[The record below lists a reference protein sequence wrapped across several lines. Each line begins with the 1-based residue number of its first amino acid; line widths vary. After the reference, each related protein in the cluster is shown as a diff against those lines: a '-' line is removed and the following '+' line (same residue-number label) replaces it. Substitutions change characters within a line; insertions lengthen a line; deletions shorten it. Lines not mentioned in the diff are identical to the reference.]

1 MGKIIVVGAGPSG
14 MLSAI
19 SASKKHDV
27 ILIEK
32 NNELGKKLKITGGG
46 RCNITN
52 KRDIEEFFEKIVTN
66 PKFLYSS
73 FYNFTNE
80 DLLSYFKKNKLK
92 YKVEEDNKVYPEED
106 KSTQVIDILRSD
118 LIKNNVNILYQ
129 RSVRDLIIED
139 NKIKGVKLD
148 NDDILKCDKVIIA
161 TGGRSYP
168 KTGSSGEIFNILE
181 KYGHNIKELY
191 PALIPL
197 TVKEN
202 WVKSLQGIS
211 LQDITI
217 YCKIKNKKISIN
229 GDILFAHFGITGPAV
244 LNISSYIT
252 KHLKK
257 QNIELVLDLIPNISK
272 EKLSNM
278 LKSSISKN
286 VQNNLK
292 GILTQNFIKQV
303 FCNLGIN
310 DKKASELTKIEE
322 KSIIESLKE
331 MKLTCIGTRSIDE
344 AIITSGGV
352 DTKEINSSNMESKV
366 IKGLFFCGEAI
377 DIDAQTG
384 GYNLQIA
391 FSTGYLAGT
400 SV

>member
-1 MGKIIVVGAGPSG
+1 MDKIIVVGAGPSG
-14 MLSAI
+14 MFAAI
-19 SASKKHDV
+19 SASKKHEV

-52 KRDIEEFFEKIVTN
+52 KRDIDDFFDKIVTN

-80 DLLSYFKKNKLK
+80 DLLSYFKINKLK
-92 YKVEEDNKVYPEED
+92 YKIEEDKKVYPEED
-106 KSTQVIDILRSD
+106 KSTQIIDILRSD

-129 RSVRDLIIED
+129 RTVKDLVIED
-139 NKIKGVKLD
+139 KKIKGVMLD
-148 NDDILKCDKVIIA
+148 NSDILKCDKVIIA

-168 KTGSSGEIFNILE
+168 KTGSNGEIFNIL
-181 KYGHNIKELY
+181 KKHGHNIKELY
-191 PALIPL
+191 PSLIPL

-211 LQDITI
+211 LQDILI
-217 YCKIKNKKISIN
+217 SCKIKNKKISMN
-229 GDILFAHFGITGPAV
+229 GDILFAHFGITGPAI
-244 LNISSYIT
+244 LNLSSYIT
-252 KHLKK
+252 KYLKK
-257 QNIELVLDLIPNISK
+257 QNIELILDFIPNISK
-272 EKLSNM
+272 EELSNM
-278 LKSSISKN
+278 LRSNINKN

-292 GILTQNFIKQV
+292 GILTQNFIKQIL
-303 FCNLGIN
+303 CNLDIK
-310 DKKASELTKIEE
+310 DKKANELTKLEE

-352 DTKEINSSNMESKV
+352 DTKEINSSNMESKL
-366 IKGLFFCGEAI
+366 IKDLYFCGEVI